1 VINAILKGLLARKLR
16 LMLTALSITLGVAF
30 VAGTFVLTD
39 TMSYTFDHLFQNVTQ
54 GIDAT
59 IRAKTPLAALGEP
72 VPESVVDRV
81 REVDGVLAAEGTVT
95 GIAQLVD
102 PEGEVIETQGA
113 PSIGLSW
120 TTDADLRYLTLRRG
134 RAPQG
139 PRDVVIDAATAKE
152 QGFEVGD
159 RVTVLS
165 QGPPKVF
172 EIAGIAGAGPA
183 DGLAGATVAA
193 FQPVIAQ
200 RILGTP
206 GGYTTIDVAGA
217 PGVGPA
223 ELKRRLMQVLP
234 DGYEVVT
241 GTDLAKESADQ
252 VKEGLDF
259 FQTGLLVFAGISLF
273 VGAFTIF
280 NTFSITVTQR
290 SRELA
295 LLRTMGASPGQVM
308 QSVIAEALIV
318 GAIASLVG
326 IGAGTLGA
334 IGLTKILDALGISLP
349 VTETQFLPRTFVL
362 ALAVGLTVSVAS
374 ALVPAR
380 RAARVHPME
389 ALREAA
395 PSSSRSTRR
404 RTVVGAATVTLGSLS
419 LIAGLIGGGS
429 TALLLVAGG
438 AAVVMIGVAAIS
450 TTLVRPLAAIAGWPL
465 VRLRGL
471 SGRLARDNAMR
482 NPGRT
487 AATTSA
493 LMIGLAMVTLAAVF
507 TASVKATS
515 NQIIDETLRSDFI
528 LTGGRFAAF
537 SPEVARRLR
546 GQDSIA
552 AVTEVRAGPFRY
564 RGQTRFLTATEPDRI
579 DDVLALEVVGGD
591 LGELG
596 SAGIALRADV
606 AGSDGLE
613 VGERLSVTFARTGR
627 VQMTVQAIYERN
639 PLVSDF
645 VVSLGAYEH
654 NYVEQLDSTL
664 FVDVAG
670 VPLAEARADIQ
681 AALERFP
688 NIQVYDQAQLKDEY
702 SREVDRALAIVYALL
717 GLAILIALFGIVN
730 TLALSVLERTREL
743 GLLRAV
749 GMTRAQVKSA
759 VRWESVII
767 AVLGALFGIVVG
779 ASFGLAI
786 VSSLEDLSRVV
797 LPWGQMLVYVVLAAG
812 AGILAAIPPARR
824 AAKVDL
830 LRAVTVE

>member
-1 VINAILKGLLARKLR
+1 MRNAILKGLLARKLR
-16 LMLTALSITLGVAF
+16 LMLTALSIMLGVAF

-39 TMSYTFDHLFQNVTQ
+39 TMSYTFDQLFQNVTQ

-59 IRAKTPLAALGEP
+59 IRPKTPFAGVGEP
-72 VPESVVDRV
+72 VPESVVGEV
-81 REVDGVLAAEGTVT
+81 RKVDGVLAAEGTVT

-102 PEGEVIETQGA
+102 PDGEVIETQGA
-113 PSIGLSW
+113 PTIGLSW
-120 TTDADLRYLTLRRG
+120 TTDPDLRYLTLRSG
-134 RAPQG
+134 QAPHG
-139 PRDVVIDAATAKE
+139 PEDVVIDAATAAE
-152 QGFEVGD
+152 HGFEVGD
-159 RVTVLS
+159 RVTVLTL
-165 QGPPKVF
+165 GPPKVF

-193 FQPVIAQ
+193 FQTEIAQ
-200 RILGTP
+200 RILGTRS
-206 GGYTTIDVAGA
+206 GYTTIDVAGV
-217 PGVGPA
+217 PGVGPG
-223 ELKRRLMQVLP
+223 ELKRSLMHVVP
-234 DGYEVVT
+234 NGFEVVT
-241 GTDLAKESADQ
+241 GTDLAKEGADQ

-280 NTFSITVTQR
+280 NTFSITVAQR
-290 SRELA
+290 TRELA
-295 LLRTMGASPGQVM
+295 LLRTMGASRSQVM
-308 QSVIAEALIV
+308 QSIIAEALIV

-326 IGAGTLGA
+326 IGAGALGA
-334 IGLTKILDALGISLP
+334 VGLTRILNALGISLP

-362 ALAVGLTVSVAS
+362 ALAVGLAVSVAS

-380 RAARVHPME
+380 RATRVHPME
-389 ALREAA
+389 ALREAE
-395 PSSSRSTRR
+395 PSSARSTRR
-404 RTVVGAATVTLGSLS
+404 RAVAGTAIALLGALS
-419 LIAGLIGGGS
+419 LASGLLNGGS
-429 TALLLVAGG
+429 TALPLIGGG

-450 TTLVRPLAAIAGWPL
+450 STVVRPLAAVAGWPL

-515 NQIIDETLRSDFI
+515 VQIIDETVRSDFI
-528 LTGGRFAAF
+528 LSGSRFASF
-537 SPEVARRLR
+537 SPEVARTLR
-546 GQDSIA
+546 TRNSIA

-564 RGQTRFLTATEPDRI
+564 QGETRFLTATEPDRI
-579 DDVLALEVVGGD
+579 KDALALEVLDGD
-591 LGELG
+591 LGGLG
-596 SAGIALRADV
+596 PAGIAVRGDV
-606 AGSDGLE
+606 AQADGLKI
-613 VGERLSVTFARTGR
+613 GERVPMAFARTGR
-627 VQMTVQAIYERN
+627 VHMTVQAIYERS

-645 VVSLGAYEH
+645 LVSLEAYER
-654 NYVEQLDSTL
+654 NYVEHLDSTL

-670 VPLAEARADIQ
+670 VSLAEARADIE
-681 AALERFP
+681 AALVRFP
-688 NIQVYDQAQLKDEY
+688 NIEVYDQAQLKNEY
-702 SREVDRALAIVYALL
+702 SGEVDRALAIVYALL

-786 VSSLEDLSRVV
+786 VSSLEDLTRVV
-797 LPWGQMLVYVVLAAG
+797 LPWGQMLIYVVLAAG

-830 LRAVTVE
+830 LQAVTVE